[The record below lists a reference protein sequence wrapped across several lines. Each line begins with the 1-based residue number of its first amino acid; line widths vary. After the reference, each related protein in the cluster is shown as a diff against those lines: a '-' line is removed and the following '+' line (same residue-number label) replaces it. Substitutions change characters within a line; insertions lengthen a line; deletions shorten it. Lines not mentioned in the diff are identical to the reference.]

1 MKVSLI
7 DICSGIGGF
16 PLGLKQA
23 GFEFEKEY
31 YSEIDKNAERIY
43 KKHFPKSIGLGD
55 ITTVDPARFISRR
68 DNNFFITGGFPCQSF
83 SIAGNRGGFEDT
95 RGTIFFD
102 IARIAK
108 YVRPKYML
116 LENVKG
122 LLSHDEGRTFKTII
136 RTLDELRIFETIE
149 WFVLNSKNHGVPQN
163 RERVFI
169 FCSRKGSGQQ
179 VLLEREGYKRFNES
193 DERRTRSDITP
204 TLTTNCGNG
213 GDYDP
218 NIVDDMPKLKQVIGG
233 SQGARVYDSD
243 GLACTLSSEGGGQG
257 AKTGLY
263 MVGDDSLKIKSATKK
278 GYEVANVGDS
288 INLTAVNSK
297 TRRGRVGKE
306 YAHTLDTQCEQAV
319 VEEIAIR
326 RLTPIECE
334 RLQGFPDSWTA
345 LDFDNKKMSD
355 SARYKACG
363 NAVTVNVI
371 EYIGRNILKG
381 EK

>member
-1 MKVSLI
+1 MKYSFL

-16 PLGLKQA
+16 ALGLKQA
-23 GFEFEKEY
+23 GFEFGEEY

-43 KKHFPKSIGLGD
+43 KKHFPKSIGVGD
-55 ITTVDPARFISRR
+55 ITTVDPNRFICGAEN
-68 DNNFFITGGFPCQSF
+68 DFFITGGFPCQSF
-83 SIAGNRGGFEDT
+83 SIAGKRSGFEDT

-108 YVRPKYML
+108 HVRPKYML

-149 WFVLNSKNHGVPQN
+149 WFVFNSKNHGVAQN

-179 VLLEREGYKRFNES
+179 ILLERESNRKINGES
-193 DERRTRSDITP
+193 VKIKVIANTNKGGQRGEILSINGLCSSLTATDNKQPKQISIGTLRTHKD
-204 TLTTNCGNG
+204 GNG
-213 GDYDP
+213 FREMKD
-218 NIVDDMPKLKQVIGG
+218 KLCPTIPARARAREDGSGQPVIAIPVLTPDRPEKRQNGRRFKNNNKPSFTITAQDKHG
-233 SQGARVYDSD
+233 IYNG
-243 GLACTLSSEGGGQG
+243 
-257 AKTGLY
+257 KT
-263 MVGDDSLKIKSATKK
+263 
-278 GYEVANVGDS
+278 
-288 INLTAVNSK
+288 
-297 TRRGRVGKE
+297 
-306 YAHTLDTQCEQAV
+306 
-319 VEEIAIR
+319 IR
-326 RLTPIECE
+326 RLTPLECE
-334 RLQGFPDSWTA
+334 RLQGFPDGWTKED
-345 LDFDNKKMSD
+345 LEGKRMSD

-371 EYIGRNILKG
+371 EYIGRRILEN